1 MKIPNIILRLLN
13 IFRHWFNDLVPE
25 LKFAIYYAVEV
36 VENIKYFLDSPII
49 DVVKDIIPGDL
60 DDVIIDK
67 IRIELPKILVKLRL
81 VEDLVERNY
90 DKTTLEGMRNI
101 KMLDNDLKKVY
112 YHNIAILLAQSISN
126 NALQWKDGVYLT
138 QYYYDK
144 RPTKNGITA

>member
-25 LKFAIYYAVEV
+25 LKYAIYYAVEI

-60 DDVIIDK
+60 DDEIINK
-67 IRIELPKILVKLRL
+67 IRIELPKILLKLKIVEEL
-81 VEDLVERNY
+81 VDRNY
-90 DKTTLEGMRNI
+90 DKTTLEGISNI
-101 KMLDNDLKKVY
+101 KKLDDDLKKIY

-126 NALQWKDGVYLT
+126 NALAWKDAVYLT

-144 RPTKNGITA
+144 RPTKNGATA